1 MEDNQL
7 FPQEQA
13 QRRIAFIGALADKFD
28 EVAEFDLQPQI
39 DRSIRERDT
48 GPFKNNLSQYGLL
61 DAYDYLLEL
70 VRRSYPGWKLL
81 FFHDVAHLIAKDTAS
96 DLLSGESSAAI
107 PILPRVISE
116 HVANLYQADVHPET
130 VIGDANF
137 IDHPHR
143 GLTTGQTGSIG
154 CGCVIYPCTLGGVT
168 DKVKPRHPVVGNFII
183 LGTDCGLFG
192 VVKVGEEIEIV
203 GIKETATTTCTGVE
217 MFRKLLDQGEAGDNV
232 GVLLRGTK
240 REEVDRGQVL
250 AHPKTINPHTHF
262 EAEIYVLSKDEG
274 GRHTPFFNGY
284 RPQFYFRTTD
294 VTGAVD
300 LPEGVEMVMPGDNVQ
315 VTVKLIAPIAMED
328 GLRFAVREG
337 GRTVGAGVVAK
348 IIE

>member
-192 VVKVGEEIEIV
+192 VVKVGDGSVISANAKVMGHVVMQEKVRVGMGAVVGTVSEGNHPPGEILLKKRASVGDASVVENRHKIPLVIPADFEIPAHSHV
-203 GIKETATTTCTGVE
+203 INDGTG
-217 MFRKLLDQGEAGDNV
+217 
-232 GVLLRGTK
+232 
-240 REEVDRGQVL
+240 
-250 AHPKTINPHTHF
+250 HPKLVI
-262 EAEIYVLSKDEG
+262 
-274 GRHTPFFNGY
+274 
-284 RPQFYFRTTD
+284 
-294 VTGAVD
+294 
-300 LPEGVEMVMPGDNVQ
+300 
-315 VTVKLIAPIAMED
+315 
-328 GLRFAVREG
+328 
-337 GRTVGAGVVAK
+337 
-348 IIE
+348 